1 MRLRQDVLDTTPLQV
16 AAGSVP
22 AAAGADILDIE
33 LLQRALAENRL
44 RVFPHR
50 VRRPARLGQAH
61 AQKSTERGRQ
71 DAALADQSE
80 ARKDEDGLASHEIA
94 CLNKLRR
101 CGFVTPEVVFR
112 NANYVV
118 LSDIGPSLE
127 TVLTLAS
134 PDDVSRWCA
143 KAAETLRQSA
153 RCGALA
159 RCSTHAQHDFV
170 RQDRIGFIDLENT
183 VENWMPLLMRQ
194 GWDLYQLGQS
204 AAFFEPGVS
213 HAEAAMRAYGPGRV
227 RKLLYAAAVS
237 LFGTYVALYPF
248 RNGRKREIRQGH
260 ACIRAV
266 YRAPRKAPAAI

>member
-1 MRLRQDVLDTTPLQV
+1 
-16 AAGSVP
+16 
-22 AAAGADILDIE
+22 
-33 LLQRALAENRL
+33 
-44 RVFPHR
+44 
-50 VRRPARLGQAH
+50 
-61 AQKSTERGRQ
+61 
-71 DAALADQSE
+71 
-80 ARKDEDGLASHEIA
+80 
-94 CLNKLRR
+94 
-101 CGFVTPEVVFR
+101 VFR

-134 PDDVSRWCA
+134 PDDRIAVVR
-143 KAAETLRQSA
+143 KAAETLRRLHDAGRWHGAA
-153 RCGALA
+153 R
-159 RCSTHAQHDFV
+159 THNMTLYEDQ
-170 RQDRIGFIDLENT
+170 IGFIDLENT